1 MGVVKGFINI
11 DFTELEEYVDKFHEV
26 VENHDAQVKRILEKI
41 AKEYLVDLAERT
53 PVDTGQLQNQWIL
66 DNMNI
71 NVVDRGDLYEVE
83 LVNTTNYAS
92 WVEKGHN
99 IKNRAGGPVLGW
111 CMGQFFVRKTEN
123 LWKHGR
129 LDECIQQEY
138 ETWLKNMLE
147 GG

>member
-129 LDECIQQEY
+129 LDERIQQEY

>member
-1 MGVVKGFINI
+1 MGVDKGFINI
-11 DFTELEEYVDKFHEV
+11 DFTELEEYVDKFQEV

-41 AKEYLVDLAERT
+41 AKEYLVDLAEKT
-53 PVDTGQLQNQWIL
+53 PVDTGRLQNQWIL

-83 LVNTTNYAS
+83 LVNTTEYAS
-92 WVEKGHN
+92 WVEKGHWSYN
-99 IKNRAGGPVLGW
+99 QFGGPYGW
-111 CMGQFFVRKTEN
+111 VVGRFYVRKTEN

-129 LDECIQQEY
+129 LDERIQQEY

>member
-11 DFTELEEYVDKFHEV
+11 DFTELEEYVDKFQEV

-53 PVDTGQLQNQWIL
+53 PVDTGRLQNQWIL

-83 LVNTTNYAS
+83 LINTTEYAS
-92 WVEKGHN
+92 WVEKGHWSYN
-99 IKNRAGGPVLGW
+99 QFGGPYGW
-111 CMGQFFVRKTEN
+111 VIGRFYVRKTEN

-129 LDECIQQEY
+129 LDERIQQEY
-138 ETWLKNMLE
+138 ETWLKKMLE

>member
-11 DFTELEEYVDKFHEV
+11 DFTELEEYVDKFQEV
-26 VENHDAQVKRILEKI
+26 VENHDAQIKRILEKI
-41 AKEYLVDLAERT
+41 AKEYLVDLAEKT

-83 LVNTTNYAS
+83 LINTTEYAS
-92 WVEKGHN
+92 WVEKGHWSYN
-99 IKNRAGGPVLGW
+99 QFGGPYGW
-111 CMGQFFVRKTEN
+111 VMGRFYVRKTEN

-129 LDECIQQEY
+129 LDERIQQEY

>member
-11 DFTELEEYVDKFHEV
+11 DFTELEEYVDKFQEV
-26 VENHDAQVKRILEKI
+26 VENHDAQIKRILEKI

-83 LVNTTNYAS
+83 LINTTNYAS
-92 WVEKGHN
+92 WVEQGHWSYN
-99 IKNRAGGPVLGW
+99 QFGGPYGW
-111 CMGQFFVRKTEN
+111 VMGRFYVRKTEN

-129 LDECIQQEY
+129 LDERIQQEY
-138 ETWLKNMLE
+138 ETWLKKMLE

>member
-53 PVDTGQLQNQWIL
+53 PVDTGRLQNQWIL

-83 LVNTTNYAS
+83 LINTTKYAS
-92 WVEKGHN
+92 WVEKGHWSYN
-99 IKNRAGGPVLGW
+99 QFGGPYGW
-111 CMGQFFVRKTEN
+111 VIGRFYVRKTEN

-129 LDECIQQEY
+129 LDERIQQEY
-138 ETWLKNMLE
+138 ETWLKKMLE

>member
-1 MGVVKGFINI
+1 MGVVKGFIDI
-11 DFTELEEYVDKFHEV
+11 DFTELEEYVDKFQEV

-41 AKEYLVDLAERT
+41 AKEYLVDLANKT
-53 PVDTGQLQNQWIL
+53 PVDTGRLQNQWIL

-71 NVVDRGDLYEVE
+71 NVIDRGDLYEVE
-83 LVNTTNYAS
+83 LVNTTEYAS
-92 WVEKGHN
+92 WVENGHWSYN
-99 IKNRAGGPVLGW
+99 QFGGPYGW
-111 CMGQFFVRKTEN
+111 VMGRFYVRKTEN

-129 LDECIQQEY
+129 LDERIQQEY